1 MFLRQKNFEYYNDEG
16 HLIGIEAQHIQKGYD
31 TKDLKQLF
39 QQYMEDDE
47 HLISSFGNGRSDKDN
62 SGISKKI
69 TVFII
74 IGLLLTV
81 SAIVLGIFFD
91 VISESSVFKIMFLGF
106 FGIPAAAALFHVIC
120 GSKEKDYNYAVT
132 DRRVLAISEAV
143 LFSIPFDGIQ
153 CTTVRGEKV
162 SLYIKTRRDRCFVY
176 NIVSNGS
183 NPQQVK
189 NIIDDARHEH
199 WKHKKEVKN
208 QNMTNTFQV

>member
-1 MFLRQKNFEYYNDEG
+1 M
-16 HLIGIEAQHIQKGYD
+16 IGVEAQHIQKGYD

-39 QQYMEDDE
+39 EPCLEDDE
-47 HLISSFGNGRSDKDN
+47 HLISFFGNGKSDKDN
-62 SGISKKI
+62 NGISKKI
-69 TVFII
+69 IVFII

-91 VISESSVFKIMFLGF
+91 VISESAVFKIMFLGF
-106 FGIPAAAALFHVIC
+106 FGIPAAAAMIHVIC

-143 LFSIPFDGIQ
+143 LFSIPFDDIQ
-153 CTTVRGEKV
+153 GTSVRGEKV
-162 SLYIKTRRDRCFVY
+162 SLHIKTRRDRCFVY
-176 NIVSNGS
+176 NIVSNDS

-189 NIIDDARHEH
+189 NIIDDARRKH

-208 QNMTNTFQV
+208 QKMTNTFQG